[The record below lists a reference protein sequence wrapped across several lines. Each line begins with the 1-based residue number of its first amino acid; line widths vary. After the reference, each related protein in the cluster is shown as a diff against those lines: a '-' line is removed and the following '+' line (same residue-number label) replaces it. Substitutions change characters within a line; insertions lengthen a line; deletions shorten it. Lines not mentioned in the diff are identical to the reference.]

1 MEQIIRTDNLVY
13 EYRREEDEV
22 LVRAVDGVS
31 LEIEQGSFVAIIGR
45 NGSGKSTIAKN
56 FNGLLLPTG
65 GAVYVG
71 GLNTQSEEDIWR
83 IRQMAGM
90 VFQNPDNQLVS
101 AIVEDDV
108 AFGPENLG
116 VEPSEI
122 RKRVDDS
129 LKAVHMYEERKKA
142 PHLLSGGQKQRVAIA
157 GVVAMRP
164 RCIILDEPT
173 AMLDPKGRQEVMDI
187 VEEFHKEG
195 ITILLITHFMEEAA
209 RADRVVIMDGGKV
222 VMDGTP
228 EEVFAREAEVRDLSL
243 SVPFPVKLAGRLRAR
258 GAAIPADV
266 ITEEALADYL
276 LQNRG
281 NLVCDGPAP
290 YRPEQIRFTRM
301 EADDDA
307 LIQVRNLT
315 HIYSEGMPFETKSL
329 DNVSLNV
336 AEGSFVG
343 IIGHTGSGKSTL
355 IQQLNG
361 ILKPK
366 SGTITVDGVVITD
379 PKTQLREI
387 RKKVGLVFQY
397 PEYQLFEETVEKDI
411 AFGPKNLGLSEEEV
425 AERVKE
431 ALELVGLDYKEFA
444 ERSPFDLSGGQKRR
458 VAIAGVIAMRP
469 RVLILD
475 EPTAGLDPL
484 SKRSVLAMIQN
495 LRKKEGMTILLVS
508 HNMGD
513 IGIMADQ
520 VLVMDRGHLVM
531 NGTPEEVFAQ
541 TDRLRELRL
550 GLPPATE
557 FLDLLKKK
565 GAAIEANPLTLWQA
579 EDVVCNWLEEGRKA
593 LQEGGR
599 A

>member
-1 MEQIIRTDNLVY
+1 
-13 EYRREEDEV
+13 
-22 LVRAVDGVS
+22 
-31 LEIEQGSFVAIIGR
+31 
-45 NGSGKSTIAKN
+45 
-56 FNGLLLPTG
+56 
-65 GAVYVG
+65 VYVG
-71 GLNTQSEEDIWR
+71 GLDTRKEEDIWQ

-122 RKRVDDS
+122 RRRVDDS

-173 AMLDPKGRQEVMDI
+173 AMLDPRGRQEVMEI
-187 VEEFHKEG
+187 VETLHKEG

-209 RADRVVIMDGGKV
+209 QADRVIIMDGGKV

-228 EEVFAREAEVRDLSL
+228 EEVFAREEEVRALSL

-258 GAAIPADV
+258 GAEIPASI
-266 ITEEALADYL
+266 ITEDALAEYL

-281 NLVCDGPAP
+281 KLNCSGPAP
-290 YRPEQIRFTRM
+290 YRPDQIRFARM
-301 EADDDA
+301 GQEEDA

-315 HIYSEGMPFETKSL
+315 HIYNEGMPYETCSL
-329 DNVSLNV
+329 DDVSVNIS
-336 AEGSFVG
+336 EGSFVG

-366 SGTITVDGVVITD
+366 SGTIQVDGVVITD
-379 PKTQLREI
+379 PKTHLREI

-425 AERVKE
+425 AERVRE
-431 ALELVGLDYKEFA
+431 ALELVGLDYEKYA
-444 ERSPFDLSGGQKRR
+444 DRSPFDLSGGQKRR

-469 RVLILD
+469 KVLILD
-475 EPTAGLDPL
+475 EPTAGLDPM

-495 LRKKEGMTILLVS
+495 LRHKEGMTILLVS

-520 VLVMDRGHLVM
+520 VLVMEKGRLVM
-531 NGTPEEVFAQ
+531 NGTPEEVFAK
-541 TDRLRELRL
+541 TDQLRSLRL

-557 FLDLLKKK
+557 FMDCLKKK
-565 GAAIEANPLTLWQA
+565 GAAIDANPLTLWQA
-579 EDVVCNWLEEGRKA
+579 EDALCNWLEEGRKA
-593 LQEGGR
+593 ASDGAEEGGR